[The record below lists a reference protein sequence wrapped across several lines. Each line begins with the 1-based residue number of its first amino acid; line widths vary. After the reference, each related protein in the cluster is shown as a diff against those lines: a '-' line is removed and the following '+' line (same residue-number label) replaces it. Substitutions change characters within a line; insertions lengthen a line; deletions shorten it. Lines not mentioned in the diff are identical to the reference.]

1 MKLLNHLIGIVAI
14 VVSVLFMPDAMAAT
28 IKIVPTDL
36 KGATVEGAEVRII
49 RAVNE
54 RTQAVRSGA
63 QISTQSDGTID
74 IVIDDPQ
81 VRAITIEVSAAGSLA
96 ANLQT
101 LLVVDQNIS
110 VALPDKRTDECHP
123 PRCYPQCHHRWR
135 HHRCGW

>member
-1 MKLLNHLIGIVAI
+1 MKSLYRLTIWTAI
-14 VVSVLFMPDAMAAT
+14 VVSVASVPDATAAT
-28 IKIVPTDL
+28 VKIVPTDL
-36 KGATVEGAEVRII
+36 KGAIVEGAEVRII

-110 VALPDKRTDECHP
+110 VALPEKRTDECHP
-123 PRCYPQCHHRWR
+123 RCCYPQCHHRWR
-135 HHRCGW
+135 HHRCRW